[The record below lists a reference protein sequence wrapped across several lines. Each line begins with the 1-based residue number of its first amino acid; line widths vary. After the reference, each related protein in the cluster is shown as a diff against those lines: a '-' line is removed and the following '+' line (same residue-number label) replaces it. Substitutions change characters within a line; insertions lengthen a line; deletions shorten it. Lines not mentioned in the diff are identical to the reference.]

1 MNTAITKTTDQSLN
15 PREQSILNRVVEVGD
30 LSGLTAQQ
38 RTDYYFAMCGRYGLD
53 PLSKPFDYIESKEK
67 RDGQTINKLA
77 IYPNQKAG
85 AQMRRIHGI
94 TIQIVSRETQGDV
107 FIVIA
112 RATRRDGTSDEAMGV
127 VPLTGYENKALI
139 GNQKANAMMKA
150 EGKARHR
157 ATMAVCG
164 LLSSEGDEELG
175 SDRTIRSDALDGGL
189 EPSPEI
195 LEAVVA
201 PSAPKLS
208 EKISVKI
215 EENPG
220 LTSKAV
226 AAMLAENEID
236 PKLVDTLPEADHDR
250 VLRLIDSLTAI
261 GTWEQ
266 TA

>member
-1 MNTAITKTTDQSLN
+1 MTAAITKLADRPAVQLN
-15 PREQSILNRVVEVGD
+15 PREHTIVNRAVEVGD

-38 RTDYYFAMCGRYGLD
+38 RTDYYFAMCTRYGLD
-53 PLSKPFDYIESKEK
+53 PLSRPFDYIESKEK

-94 TIQIVSRETQGDV
+94 TITIVSRENQGDV
-107 FIVIA
+107 FVVIA

-127 VPLTGYENKALI
+127 VPLTGYENKALT

-175 SDRTIRSDALDGGL
+175 NDRTIRSEALDGGL

-195 LEAVVA
+195 LDAAVI
-201 PSAPKLS
+201 PSGPKLS
-208 EKISVKI
+208 EKISIKI
-215 EENPG
+215 EENEG
-220 LTSKAV
+220 LTSKAI
-226 AAMLAENEID
+226 AAMLTENNID
-236 PKLVDTLPEADHDR
+236 PKTVDLLPEGAHEKVLKLVDALAGT
-250 VLRLIDSLTAI
+250 
-261 GTWEQ
+261 GTWE
-266 TA
+266 